1 MLHNKHLLQKI
12 LAIIVRNKKLVI
24 KKGIINK
31 ELREGKGQSMSSVS
45 KQPVLLINMIT
56 SEIVILFKLF
66 VLLSNPCRRFITL
79 SLTFIY
85 IFWGLLKSSHHW
97 EANLWQCKDK
107 YSIVSNPA
115 LHEHIEVT
123 VSLKLYLNLCSYNW
137 LNFILRH
144 ERSFI
149 PILQDHDGK

>member
-66 VLLSNPCRRFITL
+66 VLLSNPYRRFITL

-85 IFWGLLKSSHHW
+85 IF
-97 EANLWQCKDK
+97 
-107 YSIVSNPA
+107 
-115 LHEHIEVT
+115 
-123 VSLKLYLNLCSYNW
+123 
-137 LNFILRH
+137 
-144 ERSFI
+144 
-149 PILQDHDGK
+149 

>member
-85 IFWGLLKSSHHW
+85 IF
-97 EANLWQCKDK
+97 
-107 YSIVSNPA
+107 
-115 LHEHIEVT
+115 
-123 VSLKLYLNLCSYNW
+123 
-137 LNFILRH
+137 
-144 ERSFI
+144 
-149 PILQDHDGK
+149 